1 MYFRRKA
8 SSGGAKLQNIDDGA
22 PMRGGRQQMIGT
34 LTQITEQQASGQL
47 LPLGLV
53 PRIRAYVAFGGF
65 GGALPA
71 ALCSAV
77 TA

>member
-1 MYFRRKA
+1 MYFSRKA
-8 SSGGAKLQNIDDGA
+8 SIGGAKLQNIGGRHA
-22 PMRGGRQQMIGT
+22 GGRQQMIGT

>member
-1 MYFRRKA
+1 
-8 SSGGAKLQNIDDGA
+8 
-22 PMRGGRQQMIGT
+22 MRGGRQQMIGT
-34 LTQITEQQASGQL
+34 LTQITGQQASGQL

-53 PRIRAYVAFGGF
+53 PRIRTYIAFGGF
-65 GGALPA
+65 GGALAA

>member
-8 SSGGAKLQNIDDGA
+8 SIGGAKLQNIEGGRRCA
-22 PMRGGRQQMIGT
+22 AGRQQMIGT

-53 PRIRAYVAFGGF
+53 PRIRTYVEFGGF

>member
-8 SSGGAKLQNIDDGA
+8 SIGGAKLKH
-22 PMRGGRQQMIGT
+22 RGRPCASGRQQMIGM
-34 LTQITEQQASGQL
+34 LTQIIEQQASGQL
-47 LPLGLV
+47 LLLGLV

-65 GGALPA
+65 GRALPA

>member
-1 MYFRRKA
+1 
-8 SSGGAKLQNIDDGA
+8 
-22 PMRGGRQQMIGT
+22 MRGGRQQMSGT

-47 LPLGLV
+47 LPPGLV
-53 PRIRAYVAFGGF
+53 PRIGVYVAFGGF

-71 ALCSAV
+71 ALRSAM

>member
-1 MYFRRKA
+1 
-8 SSGGAKLQNIDDGA
+8 
-22 PMRGGRQQMIGT
+22 MRGGRQQMIGT
-34 LTQITEQQASGQL
+34 LTQISEQQASGQL
-47 LPLGLV
+47 LPPGLV